1 MLLDKNNKVVYKNK
15 IAQNFGENDFF
26 ILNEINKDDF
36 KIVIFSPYK
45 DYIKACEDSI
55 AGLILLKEGQII
67 YANKVAKEI
76 IGDKRNFYGMVHP
89 DDIEKFMEWNRK
101 KPMIIRLT
109 GSNKTKWVEVMA
121 SKIKNT
127 KESTL
132 LNVVDITNMIETE
145 EKLKKEKKKMQKVLE
160 RERKFL
166 EEISHYFFNPLCIA
180 KGYLDLSIPNADPS
194 MKRKLEITKEAVTR
208 VENVVKHIV
217 TEGKI
222 YE

>member
-15 IAQNFGENDFF
+15 IAQNFEENDFF
-26 ILNEINKDDF
+26 ILKEISKDDF
-36 KIVIFSPYK
+36 KIVIFSPYE
-45 DYIKACEDSI
+45 DYIKVCDKSI
-55 AGLILLKEGQII
+55 TGLILLKEGKII
-67 YANKVAKEI
+67 YANKVAEEI
-76 IGDKRNFYGMVHP
+76 ICNKDFYEMVHP

-101 KPMIIRLT
+101 KSIIIRLI
-109 GSNKTKWVEVMA
+109 GCGKTRWVKLMA
-121 SKIKNT
+121 SKVKNT
-127 KESTL
+127 KATL
-132 LNVVDITNMIETE
+132 LNMVDVTDMIEAK
-145 EKLKKEKKKMQKVLE
+145 EKLMKEKKKMQKVLE
-160 RERKFL
+160 KERKFL

-194 MKRKLEITKEAVTR
+194 MRRRLEITKEAVTR